1 MPLLGAG
8 CRKESIMKNNYS
20 TAERNRIVEEHLCCI
35 DAVMRRNHALIRAA
49 RLEYD
54 DVYQDLAICLILC
67 VEQFD
72 PEKGS
77 LHRDICTQLQDE
89 LRNRAENRRLTD
101 FTETPAVFCRSIRL
115 PQWEVDPC
123 GCAMV

>member
-1 MPLLGAG
+1 
-8 CRKESIMKNNYS
+8 MKNSYS
-20 TAERNRIVEEHLCCI
+20 IAERNRIVEEHLFCI
-35 DAVMRRNHALIRAA
+35 DAVMRRNYDLIRAA

-72 PEKGS
+72 PEKGP
-77 LHRDICTQLQDE
+77 LHREICTQLLDE

-101 FTETPAVFCRSIRL
+101 FTDAPAVFCRSIRL

-123 GCAMV
+123 GCAIV

>member
-20 TAERNRIVEEHLCCI
+20 IAERNRIVEEQLCCVE
-35 DAVMRRNHALIRAA
+35 AVMRRNHALIRAA

-72 PEKGS
+72 PKKGS
-77 LHRDICTQLQDE
+77 LRRYIRTRLCKE
-89 LRNRAENRRLTD
+89 LYDREEIRRVTSHAESSAGVHWQINLSPGKAARYNCIL
-101 FTETPAVFCRSIRL
+101 I
-115 PQWEVDPC
+115 
-123 GCAMV
+123 

>member
-77 LHRDICTQLQDE
+77 LRRYIRTQLCNE
-89 LRNRAENRRLTD
+89 LYDREEIHRVTSHAESSAGVHWQINLSPGKAARYNCIL
-101 FTETPAVFCRSIRL
+101 I
-115 PQWEVDPC
+115 
-123 GCAMV
+123 

>member
-1 MPLLGAG
+1 
-8 CRKESIMKNNYS
+8 MKNNYS
-20 TAERNRIVEEHLCCI
+20 IAERNRIVEEHLCCI

-77 LHRDICTQLQDE
+77 L
-89 LRNRAENRRLTD
+89 RRY
-101 FTETPAVFCRSIRL
+101 IRTKVTW
-115 PQWEVDPC
+115 P
-123 GCAMV
+123 

>member
-20 TAERNRIVEEHLCCI
+20 IAERNRIVEEHLCCI

-77 LHRDICTQLQDE
+77 LRRYIRTKLCNALYDRKEI
-89 LRNRAENRRLTD
+89 RRATSQAKGSADVHWQINLSPGKAARYHCIL
-101 FTETPAVFCRSIRL
+101 I
-115 PQWEVDPC
+115 
-123 GCAMV
+123 

>member
-8 CRKESIMKNNYS
+8 CRKESIMKNNY
-20 TAERNRIVEEHLCCI
+20 TIAERNRIVEEHLCCI

-77 LHRDICTQLQDE
+77 LRRYIRTRLCNE
-89 LRNRAENRRLTD
+89 LYNREEIRRVTNHAESSTGVHWQINLSPGKAARYHCIL
-101 FTETPAVFCRSIRL
+101 I
-115 PQWEVDPC
+115 
-123 GCAMV
+123 

>member
-1 MPLLGAG
+1 MPLLDAGA
-8 CRKESIMKNNYS
+8 RKESIMKNSYS
-20 TAERNRIVEEHLCCI
+20 IAERNRIVEEHLFCI
-35 DAVMRRNHALIRAA
+35 DAVMRRNHDLIRAA

-77 LHRDICTQLQDE
+77 LLRYIRTRLCNE
-89 LRNRAENRRLTD
+89 LYDREEIRRVTSHAESSAGIHWQINLSPGKSVRYNYIL
-101 FTETPAVFCRSIRL
+101 I
-115 PQWEVDPC
+115 
-123 GCAMV
+123 

>member
-1 MPLLGAG
+1 
-8 CRKESIMKNNYS
+8 MKNNYS
-20 TAERNRIVEEHLCCI
+20 IAERNRIVEEHLCCI
-35 DAVMRRNHALIRAA
+35 DTVMRCNHALIRAA

-77 LHRDICTQLQDE
+77 LRRYIRTQLCNALYDRE
-89 LRNRAENRRLTD
+89 EIRRVTSHAESSAGVHWQINLSPGESTRYHCI
-101 FTETPAVFCRSIRL
+101 PI
-115 PQWEVDPC
+115 
-123 GCAMV
+123 